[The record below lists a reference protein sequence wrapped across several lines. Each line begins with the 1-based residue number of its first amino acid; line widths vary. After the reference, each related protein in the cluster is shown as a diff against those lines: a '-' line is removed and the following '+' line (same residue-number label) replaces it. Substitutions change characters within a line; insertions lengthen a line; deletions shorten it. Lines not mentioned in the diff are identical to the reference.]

1 MMQAPNVFLRMFSIP
16 IKILVFSILSTVGLL
31 CLSSAGAFAADK
43 KDTAPQ
49 AIEIEADNGIE
60 WVRDKQMYIAKG
72 NARAARGDAQIF
84 ADQLTAYYRDEAKG
98 EKSKKDGQD
107 IFRVDA
113 DGHVRVVSKENKAFG
128 DKAVYHVDQA
138 VFVLVGDSLRLD
150 TNRAKITARDSLEY
164 WETRQLAVARGG
176 AIAVSG
182 ESRIKAD
189 ILTAHIN
196 EAGQGEIKQ
205 IDAFGNVVVST
216 RNVIARGAEGVYNP
230 ASSIATLCGGVK
242 ITRGGDQLNGE
253 CAEVNLKS
261 GKSRLI
267 GGKSRVKGLLT
278 RQK

>member
-1 MMQAPNVFLRMFSIP
+1 MMQASNVLMRIFSFP
-16 IKILVFSILSTVGLL
+16 IVFPIIGLL
-31 CLSSAGAFAADK
+31 CISSAGSFAAEK
-43 KDTAPQ
+43 KDAAAQ

-84 ADQLTAYYRDEAKG
+84 SDQLTAYYRDGAKG
-98 EKSKKDGQD
+98 EKSDKGGQD

-138 VFVLVGDSLRLD
+138 VFVLVGDSLRLV

-189 ILTAHIN
+189 ILTAHID
-196 EAGQGEIKQ
+196 ETGQGEIKQ

-267 GGKSRVKGLLT
+267 GGRSRVKGLLT
-278 RQK
+278 RKK

>member
-1 MMQAPNVFLRMFSIP
+1 MTQGSNVLLHIVAFPMI
-16 IKILVFSILSTVGLL
+16 ILLGLL
-31 CLSSAGAFAADK
+31 SAETSAADK
-43 KDTAPQ
+43 KNDAPQ

-60 WVRDKQMYIAKG
+60 WVRDEQMYIAKG

-84 ADQLTAYYRDEAKG
+84 ADQLTAYYRSGVKG
-98 EKSKKDGQD
+98 EKSDKNSDTKSDKGGQD

-113 DGHVRVVSKENKAFG
+113 DGNVRVVSKTNKAFG

-138 VFVLVGDSLRLD
+138 VFVLVGESLRLV

-164 WETRQLAVARGG
+164 WETRQLAVARGR
-176 AIAVSG
+176 AIAISAG
-182 ESRIKAD
+182 SRITAD

-230 ASSIATLCGGVK
+230 VSSVATLCGGVK

-267 GGKSRVKGLLT
+267 GGGSRVKGLLT
-278 RQK
+278 RKK